1 MNTAQK
7 QTELEEASK
16 ILCMC
21 RKRESKPPLLRTGL
35 DVSIFSQR
43 DTGKSIMRKITLTV
57 TNNAIE
63 FEEKL
68 LMVWC
73 VW

>member
-1 MNTAQK
+1 MTTVQK
-7 QTELEEASK
+7 QAEILGASK

-21 RKRESKPPLLRTGL
+21 RERESKTPLLRTGL